1 MRVSACIEVYR
12 VGADNASTHMHFSPG
27 ASLVI
32 AETQLRR
39 LAVEAGLDDCTICL
53 ETIGREGPSCCI
65 EARDAIYPA
74 SMIKTPLAVA
84 AAAAERDGRISW
96 SQRLTVERANMT
108 PNDAPSPL
116 VPGAGATPAE
126 LLALMLSRS
135 DNVATNML
143 IDRLDRGRASADLA
157 ALGFP
162 ATVIR
167 RKLSGALPLIDDPQA
182 CGRNV
187 HSARDACE
195 LFKRIALDDV
205 PGAARIADALAAQF
219 WNGKLSGGLAPGD
232 RFAHKTG
239 DTDEVSHDGGI
250 LTLASGERYALA
262 VYTQLESNAETDR
275 RFGVFMRALRPLL
288 VRGTDE

>member
-1 MRVSACIEVYR
+1 
-12 VGADNASTHMHFSPG
+12 MHFSAG
-27 ASLVI
+27 ASVVI
-32 AETQLRR
+32 AEAQLCR
-39 LAVEAGLDDCTICL
+39 LAVEAELGDCSICL
-53 ETIGREGPSCCI
+53 EAIDREGLSCRI

-84 AAAAERDGRISW
+84 AAAAERDGRIGW
-96 SQRLTVERANMT
+96 SERLTVERANMT
-108 PNDAPSPL
+108 ANDAPSPL
-116 VPGAGATPAE
+116 EPGAWATPAE

-143 IDRLDRGRASADLA
+143 IDRLERGRASADLA

-162 ATVIR
+162 GTVIR

-187 HSARDACE
+187 HSAHDACK
-195 LFKRIALDDV
+195 LFKRIARDDV
-205 PGAARIADALAAQF
+205 PGAARIEHALAAQF
-219 WNGKLSGGLAPGD
+219 WNGKLSEGLAPGD

-275 RFGVFMRALRPLL
+275 RFGAFMRALRPLL